1 MVNDYIKKSY
11 KARVVIERVR
21 ARTMLG
27 RAIIGG
33 VRVREEGT
41 CIVSASILRTHRR
54 VRPPAAKSTSPPTN
68 HVRAGVVRVAE
79 AVNAR
84 ELARRHATDN
94 AGEELVRSVH
104 SSVTPIMS
112 HPTGPRRNSASA
124 CQPGKARPPLG
135 GPLPCPREAARHRFA
150 RNNGFFPPATFLLF
164 AFCFFFASGN
174 NRSLLFPLGAGGPS
188 PTSLGPLQSCSRV
201 RGPPGIISW
210 QASLPL
216 MSVCVYAP
224 VVARY
229 GVVCVRD
236 ARSAAVQRGLGKYVQ

>member
-1 MVNDYIKKSY
+1 MRCHPQACPS
-11 KARVVIERVR
+11 
-21 ARTMLG
+21 
-27 RAIIGG
+27 
-33 VRVREEGT
+33 
-41 CIVSASILRTHRR
+41 

-68 HVRAGVVRVAE
+68 HVRARKRSRWLAWCGCQRQSMRVSWHDATPPTRGGG
-79 AVNAR
+79 AR
-84 ELARRHATDN
+84 PFRPLISH
-94 AGEELVRSVH
+94 H
-104 SSVTPIMS
+104 S
-112 HPTGPRRNSASA
+112 HPTGPRRESASA

-164 AFCFFFASGN
+164 AFCFFF
-174 NRSLLFPLGAGGPS
+174 LLETTGLFCFHLGLGGPS

>member
-1 MVNDYIKKSY
+1 M
-11 KARVVIERVR
+11 
-21 ARTMLG
+21 
-27 RAIIGG
+27 
-33 VRVREEGT
+33 
-41 CIVSASILRTHRR
+41 SASMLRICALPHTGVS

-112 HPTGPRRNSASA
+112 HPTGPRRDSASA

-164 AFCFFFASGN
+164 AFCFFF
-174 NRSLLFPLGAGGPS
+174 LLETTGLFCFHLGLGGPS

>member
-84 ELARRHATDN
+84 ELARRHATDTRGRSSSVPSTHQSLPSCPIPR
-94 AGEELVRSVH
+94 ARGVIAPAPASQARQGRRSVG
-104 SSVTPIMS
+104 PS
-112 HPTGPRRNSASA
+112 HAPERQRGIDL
-124 CQPGKARPPLG
+124 PGITVS
-135 GPLPCPREAARHRFA
+135 
-150 RNNGFFPPATFLLF
+150 FPPPHFSSSLSVFFFLLETTGL
-164 AFCFFFASGN
+164 FCFH
-174 NRSLLFPLGAGGPS
+174 LGLGGPS